1 MSKNHDNNID
11 TQIEPNIA
19 PTDSQEE
26 STAATDEAL
35 PDDESTLEENN
46 GEASEQT
53 ENEKQDNDVDAQKE
67 ALLERDRK
75 KFNLGMFLSYTIT
88 IVVILLI
95 ALWIAL
101 AKGVLTAESTKNVYG
116 ILADAFTVP
125 GIVATCLGVL
135 IVIAGT
141 GFFTS
146 LKYIGMSILSVFI
159 PAWRLRQKR
168 YKDFKE
174 EEDKKR
180 KKLKTDF
187 MLICGIS
194 AVAIAIIFIV
204 LWNIS

>member
-1 MSKNHDNNID
+1 MSNNHDNNID
-11 TQIEPNIA
+11 TQIVPNIA
-19 PTDSQEE
+19 STDSQEK
-26 STAATDEAL
+26 STSATDEAL
-35 PDDESTLEENN
+35 PDEESALEENN
-46 GEASEQT
+46 EEVSGQT
-53 ENEKQDNDVDAQKE
+53 GEKQDNDVDAQKE

-174 EEDKKR
+174 EKDKKR

-194 AVAIAIIFIV
+194 AVAIAIIFII

>member
-1 MSKNHDNNID
+1 MSNNHDNNID
-11 TQIEPNIA
+11 TQIVPNIA
-19 PTDSQEE
+19 STDSQEK
-26 STAATDEAL
+26 STSATDEAL
-35 PDDESTLEENN
+35 PDEESALEENN
-46 GEASEQT
+46 EEVSGQT
-53 ENEKQDNDVDAQKE
+53 GEKQDNDVDAQKE

-187 MLICGIS
+187 MLICGIF
-194 AVAIAIIFIV
+194 AVAIAIIFII